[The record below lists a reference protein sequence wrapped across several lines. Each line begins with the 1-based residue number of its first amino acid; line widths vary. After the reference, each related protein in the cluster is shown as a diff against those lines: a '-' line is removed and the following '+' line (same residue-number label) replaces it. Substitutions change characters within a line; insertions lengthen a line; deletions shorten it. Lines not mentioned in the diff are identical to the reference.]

1 MLDKGR
7 IVFDGSLLDIQR
19 RFGYGRVIH
28 LILSEEQSQTL
39 ELAADALS
47 DFPAI
52 SISRP
57 EPYKLS
63 VQFNANQVTA
73 STLVAR
79 LLAVLPVKDLSI
91 EEPGIEGI
99 IRQLYEGT
107 LQFAEVESH
116 HDN

>member
-1 MLDKGR
+1 
-7 IVFDGSLLDIQR
+7 
-19 RFGYGRVIH
+19 
-28 LILSEEQSQTL
+28 
-39 ELAADALS
+39 
-47 DFPAI
+47 
-52 SISRP
+52 
-57 EPYKLS
+57 